1 MYQNLNEKSEQKS
14 SKKAISFFIDFSRKI
29 HQKTSKN
36 GDGFQNRRKS
46 LPDAPLAPH
55 FEHPDR
61 F

>member
-1 MYQNLNEKSEQKS
+1 MYRNLHEKTEQKS
-14 SKKAISFFIDFSRKI
+14 FQKAISFFIDFSRKI
-29 HQKTSKN
+29 HQKTLKS
-36 GDGFQNRRKS
+36 GDDFQNRRKS